1 MRFVHRSVLMLLDIP
16 LSPLQSLE
24 TCFIQLQHRKT
35 AQHLLQPPPP
45 VCPVQVG
52 AVLGGCPPPRDAQT
66 VAEVLAQA
74 GTPALFVPPAAS
86 ETVILCIKCCF
97 QSSSWWDSGFGSS
110 EQEIQAACKTLK
122 PHIPTC
128 PGWVKQTGLHDVVC
142 AADPQLSAFNQ
153 NNSKKEHTHRG
164 VASGIDFLRD
174 WGRSE
179 AVRSLTFPFAPV

>member
-1 MRFVHRSVLMLLDIP
+1 MLHLAAAEKL
-16 LSPLQSLE
+16 LSTSSSLPLQS
-24 TCFIQLQHRKT
+24 
-35 AQHLLQPPPP
+35 AQYRWERFWVGVHL
-45 VCPVQVG
+45 
-52 AVLGGCPPPRDAQT
+52 RDAQT
-66 VAEVLAQA
+66 VVLAQV

-86 ETVILCIKCCF
+86 ETVILCIKYCF
-97 QSSSWWDSGFGSS
+97 QCSSWWDSGFGSS

-142 AADPQLSAFNQ
+142 AADPQLSAFNR

>member
-16 LSPLQSLE
+16 LSPLQSLG
-24 TCFIQLQHRKT
+24 TCFIWLQHRNCS
-35 AQHLLQPPPP
+35 APPPTSPP

-52 AVLGGCPPPRDAQT
+52 AVLGGCPLLRDAQT

-74 GTPALFVPPAAS
+74 GTPALFVLPAAS
-86 ETVILCIKCCF
+86 ETVILCIKRCF

-128 PGWVKQTGLHDVVC
+128 PGWVKQTGLYDVVR
-142 AADPQLSAFNQ
+142 AADPQLAAFNQ